1 MTTRQ
6 KAIEH
11 YPLFRK
17 SLENVTGVK
26 WIPEFHVYK
35 EDKKGAKPLRADL
48 ANPELKIAI
57 EIEGGIFQQGGH
69 SSITGILRD
78 IKKSNCYVSNGWKL
92 IRLLPS
98 ELMTSATF
106 DLVKKV
112 INLKLRK
119 DEEK

>member
-1 MTTRQ
+1 MTTKY

-17 SLENVTGVK
+17 SLENITGLK

-35 EDKKGAKPLRADL
+35 EDKKNARPLRADL

-57 EIEGGIFQQGGH
+57 EIEGGIFQMGGH

-78 IKKSNCYVSNGWKL
+78 IRKSNCYVSNGWKL

-98 ELMTSATF
+98 ELMTTETF
-106 DLVKKV
+106 NLIQKV
-112 INLKLRK
+112 INLKLK
-119 DEEK
+119 PYEK